1 MFTGRFMS
9 AEEGHAAGVSN
20 YLVPAEDFDRK
31 LLEFAEEVEAG
42 PPIGQKVGKLMAYR
56 TANLDY
62 ESALEISGAV
72 LPLVQESFD
81 RIEGVQSFVERR
93 EPTFSGF

>member
-1 MFTGRFMS
+1 
-9 AEEGHAAGVSN
+9 
-20 YLVPAEDFDRK
+20 
-31 LLEFAEEVEAG
+31 
-42 PPIGQKVGKLMAYR
+42 MAYR

-93 EPTFSGF
+93 EPKFSGF